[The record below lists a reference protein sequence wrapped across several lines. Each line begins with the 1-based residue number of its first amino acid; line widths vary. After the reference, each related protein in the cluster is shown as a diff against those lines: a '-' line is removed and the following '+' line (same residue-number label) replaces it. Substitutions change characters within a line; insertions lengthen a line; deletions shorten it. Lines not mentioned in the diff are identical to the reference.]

1 MIKDVKESL
10 VELVMGNAILELLEA
25 DAPIS
30 HGALIAQLARNLEQ
44 EQRESR
50 REAILA
56 AINEIQESIKLIDR
70 TEEKGTRWNQ
80 QTVKNSKMLQMNI
93 ASQGVGDKKH

>member
-1 MIKDVKESL
+1 MHSGVSMIKDVKRVWSNWSW
-10 VELVMGNAILELLEA
+10 VMPFSNCLKRMRPFHMGR
-25 DAPIS
+25 S
-30 HGALIAQLARNLEQ
+30 SLARNLEQ

-70 TEEKGTRWNQ
+70 TEEKRTAGIN
-80 QTVKNSKMLQMNI
+80 KPLKIENCCN
-93 ASQGVGDKKH
+93 